1 MSTNSRLRCLKAIS
15 CNISNIS
22 YSGRQITRKTES
34 KPLFPSETW
43 NKFGQLGS
51 SSFLT
56 NNSLESWNGKWNANL
71 NHKSLWRAIERFQE
85 ECFYVKNRL
94 REFTDKQWTDRN
106 NGRSDML
113 LSKYRRLEE
122 ISKTFKLS
130 DAREYF
136 RKIESFVHPPE

>member
-1 MSTNSRLRCLKAIS
+1 M
-15 CNISNIS
+15 
-22 YSGRQITRKTES
+22 
-34 KPLFPSETW
+34 FPSETW